1 MTYKLITGLLSVALF
16 FGAFSTWI
24 FEAALV
30 CALLGI
36 FSGLLFWGRVF
47 EDIHR
52 GRSIRR

>member
-1 MTYKLITGLLSVALF
+1 MKFKLITGLLSVALF

-24 FEAALV
+24 LEAALV

-52 GRSIRR
+52 WRSMRR